1 MVKKT
6 LLFSAIAATFAALTN
21 NVLADDSNVVVLDQ
35 ANFDKEVMKQ
45 DLMLVEFYAPWCGH
59 CKALAPEYDSA
70 ATTLKEDDIKLGKV
84 DCTVNQDLCQEY
96 EVRGYPTIKVFRNGE
111 TADYKGA
118 RKADGIVS
126 YMQKQAA
133 PAVTD
138 LDADNFAKFKE
149 SDRVVVV
156 AYTSPSDEKSKAAV
170 KEVAEKLRDDYFFG
184 LVTDEALIK
193 EQNVEKLPSVVIYKQ
208 FDQELDGGRS
218 DWTESLEDSE
228 KVQEFIKT
236 NSVPLLDE
244 IQASNFASYAEAGL
258 PLAYIFAD
266 SKEMAEPLVE
276 AVKPIAQKYKGKI
289 NFVHIDAK
297 KYGPHAGN
305 VGLKQEWPAFAIQH
319 IDSGA
324 KFPYDQSAE
333 ITTKNIEQFVADYAA
348 GKIEPTLKSEDIPA
362 DNDGPVKVVVAKQF
376 NEVVLDKSKD
386 AFLEV
391 YAPWCGHC
399 KRLAPIWEEL
409 GQAVE
414 KQGLKD
420 KVVIAKMDGTEN
432 DVPPEAGFTVSGF
445 PTLKFF
451 KAETNELLDYNGGRS
466 LEDLVEFLNENGSNG
481 VKLSIAKDAD
491 AESQEEQ
498 EDSGHDEL

>member
-6 LLFSAIAATFAALTN
+6 LLWTALATTFAALTHS
-21 NVLADDSNVVVLDQ
+21 VLADEVITLDQ
-35 ANFDKEVMKQ
+35 SNFENEVMKE

-59 CKALAPEYDSA
+59 CKALAPEYETA
-70 ATTLKEDDIKLGKV
+70 ATALKEDQVKLGKV

-96 EVRGYPTIKVFRNGE
+96 EVRGYPTLKVFRKGDTSE
-111 TADYKGA
+111 YKGT
-118 RKADGIVS
+118 RKADGIIS

-133 PAVTD
+133 PAITD
-138 LDADNFAKFKE
+138 LNADNFEKFKE

-156 AYTSPSDEKSKAAV
+156 AYTSSSDEKSKTAV
-170 KEVAEKLRDDYFFG
+170 KEVADKLRDDYFFG
-184 LVTDEALIK
+184 LVTDESLAK
-193 EQNVEKLPSVVIYKQ
+193 EHNVDTFPSLVIYKQ

-218 DWTESLEDSE
+218 EWTESLEDGV
-228 KVQEFIKT
+228 KIQEFIKT

-244 IQASNFASYAEAGL
+244 ISASNFAAYADAGL

-266 SKEMAEPLVE
+266 SKEMAEPLIE

-289 NFVHIDAK
+289 NFVHIDAT

-305 VGLKQEWPAFAIQH
+305 VGLKEEWPAFAIQH
-319 IDSGA
+319 IDTGA
-324 KFPYDQSAE
+324 KYPFDQSAE
-333 ITTKNIEQFVADYAA
+333 ITTKNIEKFVDDYVN
-348 GKIEPTLKSEDIPA
+348 GKIEPTLKSEDIPE
-362 DNDGPVKVVVAKQF
+362 DNSGPVKVVVAKQF
-376 NEVVLDKSKD
+376 NELVLDKKKD

-409 GQAVE
+409 GDAVQ
-414 KQGLKD
+414 KQGFSD

-432 DVPPEAGFTVSGF
+432 DVPAEAGFTVSGF

-451 KAETNELLDYNGGRS
+451 KAETNELLDYNGGRT
-466 LEDLVEFLNENGSNG
+466 LEDMVEFINENASND
-481 VKLSIAKDAD
+481 VKIALTKEAEEETKEEEDA
-491 AESQEEQ
+491 
-498 EDSGHDEL
+498 GHDEL

>member
-6 LLFSAIAATFAALTN
+6 LLWTALATTFAALTN
-21 NVLADDSNVVVLDQ
+21 NVLADDSNVITLDQ
-35 ANFDKEVMKQ
+35 ANFDKEVMKE

-59 CKALAPEYDSA
+59 CKALAPEYETA
-70 ATTLKEDDIKLGKV
+70 ATTLKEEVKLGKV
-84 DCTVNQDLCQEY
+84 DCTANQDLCQEY
-96 EVRGYPTIKVFRNGE
+96 EVRGYPTLKVFRNGE
-111 TADYKGA
+111 TSEYKGT
-118 RKADGIVS
+118 RKADGIIS

-133 PAVTD
+133 PAVLD
-138 LDADNFAKFKE
+138 LNADNFEKFKE

-156 AYTSPSDEKSKAAV
+156 AYTSPSDDKSKDAV
-170 KEVAEKLRDDYFFG
+170 KGVADKLRDDYFFG
-184 LVTDEALIK
+184 LVTDEALAK
-193 EQNVEKLPSVVIYKQ
+193 EHGVKKFPTVVIYKQ

-218 DWTESLEDSE
+218 EWTDSLENGE

-244 IQASNFASYAEAGL
+244 ISASNFGSYAEAGL

-266 SKEMAEPLVE
+266 SQEMADPLIE

-305 VGLKQEWPAFAIQH
+305 VGLKEEWPAFAIQH
-319 IDSGA
+319 IDTGA
-324 KFPYDQSAE
+324 KYPFDQSAE
-333 ITTKNIEQFVADYAA
+333 ITTKNIEKFVDDYVA

-362 DNDGPVKVVVAKQF
+362 TNDGAVKVVVAKQF
-376 NEVVLDKSKD
+376 SELVLDKSKD
-386 AFLEV
+386 TFLEV

-409 GQAVE
+409 GEAVQ
-414 KQGLKD
+414 KQGLSD

-432 DVPPEAGFTVSGF
+432 DVPAEAGFTVSGF

-466 LEDLVEFLNENGSNG
+466 LEDLVEFINENGSND
-481 VKLSIAKDAD
+481 VKISLAKE
-491 AESQEEQ
+491 AEESKEEQ
-498 EDSGHDEL
+498 EDAGHDEL